1 MRHFLPAVLAAAIC
15 SAQIQQDWNKPIP
28 PHKVVSNVYYVG
40 TNFLA
45 SYLITTPEGHIVI
58 NPSYE
63 ESVPLIQASI
73 EKLGYKFSDVKI
85 LLISHA
91 HDDHCAGAAK
101 FKQLSG
107 AKLMVMDADVP
118 VVEAGGKGD
127 FNYAN
132 QRWTP
137 VKVDRTLHD
146 GDEVKLGGVTLTA
159 RLTAGHTKGCTTWTW
174 SATDG
179 GKSYNVV
186 VVGSPNV
193 NPGFK
198 LVNNPSYP
206 AIATDYARMFRVLK
220 SLPCDVFLGAHG
232 AYYGMDEKL
241 KHAGAG
247 QPNPWVDPDGYKK
260 FVADKE
266 VEFRGKLAEQN
277 KAGR

>member
-1 MRHFLPAVLAAAIC
+1 MRHFPPAVLAAALC
-15 SAQIQQDWNKPIP
+15 SAQIQHDWNKPIP
-28 PHKVVSNVYYVG
+28 PHKVVGNVYYVG

-137 VKVDRTLHD
+137 VKCDRTLHD
-146 GDEVKLGGVTLTA
+146 GDEVKLGDVTLTA
-159 RLTAGHTKGCTTWTW
+159 HLTAGRTTGC
-174 SATDG
+174 A
-179 GKSYNVV
+179 
-186 VVGSPNV
+186 P
-193 NPGFK
+193 
-198 LVNNPSYP
+198 
-206 AIATDYARMFRVLK
+206 
-220 SLPCDVFLGAHG
+220 
-232 AYYGMDEKL
+232 
-241 KHAGAG
+241 
-247 QPNPWVDPDGYKK
+247 
-260 FVADKE
+260 
-266 VEFRGKLAEQN
+266 
-277 KAGR
+277 